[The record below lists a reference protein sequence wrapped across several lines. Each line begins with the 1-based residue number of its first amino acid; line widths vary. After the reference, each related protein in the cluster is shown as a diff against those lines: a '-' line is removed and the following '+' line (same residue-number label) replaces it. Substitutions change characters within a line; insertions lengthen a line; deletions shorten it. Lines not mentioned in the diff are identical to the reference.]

1 MSKPTPTWKSALTE
15 TLTSVFPKAALAPAC
30 PFTPA
35 WAATPFVPTLT
46 LALTSP
52 LADASALTK
61 FCPFTVT
68 RAPTLYSLPTFA
80 PTSTW
85 PF

>member
-35 WAATPFVPTLT
+35 
-46 LALTSP
+46 
-52 LADASALTK
+52 
-61 FCPFTVT
+61 
-68 RAPTLYSLPTFA
+68 
-80 PTSTW
+80 
-85 PF
+85 